1 MSRLFFNRWLF
12 LSFAFVFSFS
22 YAASSSYTVQG
33 NVYRVVEYVSSDAN
47 EIKLSTVVKGT
58 AANEP
63 YAARVV
69 AIRQSRFASW
79 FKPNLGT
86 LVKGNLWWMG
96 FVAVIESAGWAID
109 ELKGQVVQPMAGWE
123 RGYYWATR
131 GFFQYSWAV
140 GVTKFEACEKYGKYY
155 SYQGVLKIEGDACVW
170 RLNGAQTKAEFP
182 QRGSC
187 AQYNYPHALALSS
200 CSGAAVPSVPV
211 SDADLQ
217 TAINAQLAA
226 DPAHAATAFTDPA
239 TGKGYADLFDPVPY
253 IPGLSAADEALV
265 NCYISGQLQLVNSQ
279 AACFVATQAEYDRV
293 KQQSEALAAGKTPEG
308 AADSLNSEMKQ
319 PITQAQY
326 EDSNLKAETAQATS
340 LATSLAPAFDPFNQ
354 LKIDSDFVLDKVTN
368 PSEPPSSLSF
378 FTWSLPTGSCAGF
391 NVDFSVGNGKLHTS
405 KRVNEFCDFYST
417 VAHPLL
423 FWFLNILT
431 FLYVWWVW
439 DRSVSDM
446 AR

>member
-1 MSRLFFNRWLF
+1 MSRLFLNRWLF
-12 LSFAFVFSFS
+12 LSFVFVFSFS

-33 NVYRVVEYVSSDAN
+33 NVYRVVEFAGADSN
-47 EIKLSTVVKGT
+47 EIRLSTVVKGP
-58 AANEP
+58 AANNP

-69 AIRQSRFASW
+69 PIRQSRFASW

-86 LVKGNLWWMG
+86 LVKTNLWWMG

-109 ELKGQVVQPMAGWE
+109 ELKGQVVQPEAYWQ
-123 RGYYWATR
+123 RGYYWAVA
-131 GFFQYSWAV
+131 GVEDWAI
-140 GVTKFEACEKYGKYY
+140 GATKIEACKKYGSVYDKK
-155 SYQGVLKIEGDACVW
+155 GVLTIDANNCLWTVP
-170 RLNGAQTKAEFP
+170 GASGRDVKGP
-182 QRGSC
+182 LYRYSCGSSS
-187 AQYNYPHALALSS
+187 LSLSS
-200 CSGAAVPSVPV
+200 CSGAAAPSVPV

-217 TAINAQLAA
+217 AAINSQLAA

-239 TGKGYADLFDPVPY
+239 TGRGYADLFDPVPY

-265 NCYISGQLQLVNSQ
+265 NCYISGQLQMVNSQ
-279 AACFVATQAEYDRV
+279 AACYVATQAEHDRV
-293 KQQSEALAAGKTPEG
+293 KQQAEALAAGKTPEG
-308 AADSLNSEMKQ
+308 AADALNSEMKQ

-340 LATSLAPAFDPFNQ
+340 LATSLAPALDPFNQ

-368 PSEPPSSLSF
+368 PSEPPGSLSF

>member
-1 MSRLFFNRWLF
+1 MSRLFLNRWLF

-69 AIRQSRFASW
+69 PLRQSRFASW
-79 FKPNLGT
+79 FKPNLGS
-86 LVKGNLWWMG
+86 LIKANLWWMG
-96 FVAVIESAGWAID
+96 FAAVIESAGWAID
-109 ELKGQVVQPMAGWE
+109 ELKGQVVQQAPGVVP
-123 RGYYWATR
+123 GYYFKVNSATNTDP
-131 GFFQYSWAV
+131 GSTAV
-140 GVTKFEACEKYGKYY
+140 EACKNFHPSMPNGDKNT
-155 SYQGVLKIEGDACVW
+155 VEGNLCAW
-170 RLNGAQTKAEFP
+170 RDPVTGDKLGRFEIVMAKCSAAQ
-182 QRGSC
+182 S
-187 AQYNYPHALALSS
+187 ALSS
-200 CSGAAVPSVPV
+200 CNGTPV
-211 SDADLQ
+211 TQPVTDADLQ
-217 TAINAQLAA
+217 SAINAQLAA

-239 TGKGYADLFDPVPY
+239 TGRGYADLFDPVPY

-265 NCYISGQLQLVNSQ
+265 NCYISGQLQIVNSQ
-279 AACFVATQAEYDRV
+279 TACYVATQAEFDRV
-293 KQQSEALAAGKTPEG
+293 KQQAEALAAGKTPD
-308 AADSLNSEMKQ
+308 ATADALNSQMKQ

-326 EDSNLKAETAQATS
+326 EDSNRKAETEHATS
-340 LATSLAPAFDPFNQ
+340 LATSLAPALDPFNQ

-368 PSEPPSSLSF
+368 PSEPPDSLSF
-378 FTWSLPTGSCAGF
+378 FTWSLPTGACAGF

-405 KRVNEFCDFYST
+405 KRVNEFCEFYST

>member
-1 MSRLFFNRWLF
+1 MSRLFLNRWLF

-47 EIKLSTVVKGT
+47 EIKVSTVVKGA

-69 AIRQSRFASW
+69 PIKSSKVSSF
-79 FKPNLGT
+79 FKPQLGS
-86 LVKGNLWWMG
+86 LIRASAWWFAFMG
-96 FVAVIESAGWAID
+96 IVESAGWAID
-109 ELKGQVVQPMAGWE
+109 ELKGQVVTVNRSASAGYFWMVD
-123 RGYYWATR
+123 GWPSSASDT
-131 GFFQYSWAV
+131 
-140 GVTKFEACEKYGKYY
+140 
-155 SYQGVLKIEGDACVW
+155 
-170 RLNGAQTKAEFP
+170 P
-182 QRGSC
+182 Q
-187 AQYNYPHALALSS
+187 
-200 CSGAAVPSVPV
+200 AAVQYYIDESSSTLTLKSLTAGTTQASAVISDPWVSWTLNVKRVACSAGATSPASCLADYKPATLPV
-211 SDADLQ
+211 SDADFYSAVATQ
-217 TAINAQLAA
+217 MAA
-226 DPAHAATAFTDPA
+226 DPAYAAQAFTDPA
-239 TGKGYADLFDPVPY
+239 TGKPYAELFDPVPY
-253 IPGLSAADEALV
+253 IPGLTAADEALV
-265 NCYISGQLQLVNSQ
+265 NCYISGQLQMVNSQ
-279 AACFVATQAEYDRV
+279 TACYVATQAEYDQV
-293 KQQSEALAAGKTPEG
+293 KQQAEALAAGKTPDG
-308 AADSLNSEMKQ
+308 VADALNSEMEQ

-326 EDSNLKAETAQATS
+326 EDSNLKTETVQATS
-340 LATSLAPAFDPFNQ
+340 LATSLAPALDPFNQ

-378 FTWSLPTGSCAGF
+378 FTWSLPTGTCSGF
-391 NVDFSVGNGKLHTS
+391 DVDFSVGNGKLHTS
-405 KRVNEFCDFYST
+405 KRVNEFCEFYST